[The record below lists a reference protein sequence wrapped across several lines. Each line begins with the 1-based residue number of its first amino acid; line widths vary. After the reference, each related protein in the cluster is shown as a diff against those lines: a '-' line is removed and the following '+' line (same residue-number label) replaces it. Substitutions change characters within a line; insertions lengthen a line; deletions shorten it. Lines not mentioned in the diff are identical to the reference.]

1 MDDTHEISERPDSVE
16 QPEPAQSPAEREM
29 PLVPAPPIE
38 SRFLYVDIAALRA
51 KQLRRGARL
60 RFEGDLLSPV
70 PFKPERAAMEE
81 VRRQLVQY
89 QVPDP
94 LVAIRNTEAGL

>member
-1 MDDTHEISERPDSVE
+1 
-16 QPEPAQSPAEREM
+16 M

-38 SRFLYVDIAALRA
+38 SRFLYVDVAALRA

-60 RFEGDLLSPV
+60 RFEGDLLSAV

-81 VRRQLVQY
+81 VRRQLVHY

-94 LVAIRNTEAGL
+94 PVAGRDPEAGL